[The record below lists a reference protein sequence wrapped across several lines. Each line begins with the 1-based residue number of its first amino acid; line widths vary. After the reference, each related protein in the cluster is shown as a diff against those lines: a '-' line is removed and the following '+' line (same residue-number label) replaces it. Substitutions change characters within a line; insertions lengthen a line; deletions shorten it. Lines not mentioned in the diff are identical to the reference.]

1 MKIWKYPK
9 SVSFKA
15 YKLVTNKQCQRGLK
29 MHGGT
34 GGGMGG
40 GSMGGPKDP
49 WEVRYINI
57 RKCHRVCIIVFIF
70 I

>member
-1 MKIWKYPK
+1 
-9 SVSFKA
+9 
-15 YKLVTNKQCQRGLK
+15 
-29 MHGGT
+29 MHGGA

-49 WEVRYINI
+49 WEVRYIYI

>member
-1 MKIWKYPK
+1 
-9 SVSFKA
+9 
-15 YKLVTNKQCQRGLK
+15 
-29 MHGGT
+29 MHGGA

-49 WEVRYINI
+49 WEVRYIYI
-57 RKCHRVCIIVFIF
+57 RKSQVRIIVFIF